1 MDHDQTRWIRPN
13 TKINVFLKNF
23 EVGDGTPTGGK
34 KKIQKE
40 IDFLAI
46 DVIVETLFYCT
57 IF

>member
-1 MDHDQTRWIRPN
+1 MF
-13 TKINVFLKNF
+13 FLKKF
-23 EVGDGTPTGGK
+23 EMGDGTPTGVK